1 MKTPQHYRM
10 LEAFA
15 TLQDATTQIYNI
27 EGERWQMAYDVLES
41 LVSNLRIEVDAVEE
55 L

>member
-1 MKTPQHYRM
+1 MKTPQQYRM